1 MVTQTIR
8 QEMITTFRAKA
19 VATTGTT
26 DIGVVKWFSQ
36 KKGFGFIES
45 STGAEVFVHY
55 SSITGRG
62 YRVLEPGDKVK
73 YEAVPGPKG
82 DQAYHVEVLS

>member
-1 MVTQTIR
+1 
-8 QEMITTFRAKA
+8 MITSIRAKSPE
-19 VATTGTT
+19 TTGVS

-45 STGAEVFVHY
+45 SSGAEVFVHY
-55 SSITGRG
+55 SSIRGRG
-62 YRVLEPGDKVK
+62 YRVLEPGDRVR